1 MSKKQQTKYVD
12 ISKLDVERINC
23 FYGSEC
29 RLSDVQDW
37 LDELPVEEGLERVTH
52 CSECVFAN
60 DRGNGLYD
68 CPKTNSIHKASYY
81 CAEGLKL
88 ENIPS
93 WRTIYNEPGNDTEQ
107 AKFQCPSCRNVYHD
121 VFEKCPACHTM
132 LKIPQLKE
140 K

>member
-52 CSECVFAN
+52 CSECVHS
-60 DRGNGLYD
+60 DKRRNGKCVCL
-68 CPKTNSIHKASYY
+68 KTNTMHNASYY
-81 CAEGLKL
+81 CADGLSYDNAPAWKKVKSDNKIDIL
-88 ENIPS
+88 
-93 WRTIYNEPGNDTEQ
+93 
-107 AKFQCPSCRNVYHD
+107 F
-121 VFEKCPACHTM
+121 KCPY
-132 LKIPQLKE
+132 
-140 K
+140 

>member
-1 MSKKQQTKYVD
+1 MSKKQPHKYVD
-12 ISKLDVERINC
+12 IANLDVERINC

-29 RLSDVQDW
+29 RLSDVQEW
-37 LDELPVEEGLERVTH
+37 LDELPVVEGLENVTH

-81 CAEGLKL
+81 CADGLKL

-107 AKFQCPSCRNVYHD
+107 AKFQCPSCRNIYHD
-121 VFEKCPACHTM
+121 VFKKCPACHTM
-132 LKIPQLKE
+132 LKIPKLKE
-140 K
+140 R